1 MYIVIFTYSLCAGGA
16 ERVTVNLA
24 NYWAERG
31 WKITIITL
39 ASRAL
44 DFYSV
49 HPYVQRIV
57 LDMSSESRNVS
68 VAAMNNLKRI
78 IVLRRILRE
87 IRPNIALGI
96 MPTAN
101 VLLCLSAIGLRNV
114 AVVGSEHIYPPM
126 SPLTRSWQWLRRW
139 TYPLADRIT
148 MLTREGLDWLE
159 REIPGARGVVIP
171 SPILYPLPIT
181 EPGLVPGEWVG
192 PDRKLLL
199 AVGRLTEQ
207 KRFDWLLQAFAEL
220 ASVNPDWDL
229 VILGEGEL
237 RSRLERQVQAL
248 ELADRVCLPGRA
260 GNVSDWYTRADLYVM
275 SSHFE
280 GFPNTLGE
288 AMAHGCAAVSFDCDT
303 GPRDLIRHEV
313 DGLLVP
319 VGDVACLATALQRL
333 MGDDGLRHRM
343 AGCAITVR
351 ERFSLKKIAGM
362 WEVLFAKVRQ

>member
-1 MYIVIFTYSLCAGGA
+1 MHIVIFTYSLCAGGA

-139 TYPLADRIT
+139 TYPLTDQII
-148 MLTREGLDWLE
+148 MLTREGLDWLVHC
-159 REIPGARGVVIP
+159 P
-171 SPILYPLPIT
+171 
-181 EPGLVPGEWVG
+181 
-192 PDRKLLL
+192 KL
-199 AVGRLTEQ
+199 
-207 KRFDWLLQAFAEL
+207 K
-220 ASVNPDWDL
+220 
-229 VILGEGEL
+229 
-237 RSRLERQVQAL
+237 
-248 ELADRVCLPGRA
+248 
-260 GNVSDWYTRADLYVM
+260 
-275 SSHFE
+275 
-280 GFPNTLGE
+280 
-288 AMAHGCAAVSFDCDT
+288 
-303 GPRDLIRHEV
+303 
-313 DGLLVP
+313 
-319 VGDVACLATALQRL
+319 
-333 MGDDGLRHRM
+333 
-343 AGCAITVR
+343 
-351 ERFSLKKIAGM
+351 
-362 WEVLFAKVRQ
+362 